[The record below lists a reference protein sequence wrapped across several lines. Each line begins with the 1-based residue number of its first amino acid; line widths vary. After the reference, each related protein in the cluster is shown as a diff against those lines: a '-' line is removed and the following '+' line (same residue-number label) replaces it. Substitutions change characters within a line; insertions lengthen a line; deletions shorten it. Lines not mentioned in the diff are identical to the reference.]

1 MEKQQQHH
9 QKRLEYGKESS
20 CIGRSVSSSEEVYPV
35 SITLRNLFPIVSWQ
49 KQQHGFVR
57 KLFSSQELSIYSNSP
72 STGMSKLLLHESTL
86 EIYYIDPVKTEE
98 VMILKCHH
106 KASLHP
112 RWDIHL
118 DQLGKRRFYHLLRI
132 RVVASVVLNVT
143 KADNPEGV
151 IIGRETL
158 ADEPLFAPHSY
169 STNPND
175 DFSYWKHEFS
185 TKHQNVAFYC
195 PTRRPLPQHDQQ
207 IKRISALPPNSLFVE
222 CSDGQTYVSYTL
234 YDVLI
239 KKEIITCETK
249 STIPSYNNGDNKG
262 NPAEI
267 FSESAF
273 QALDAVSMKHSNTN
287 SSSDVNHVKRE
298 NHHNDS
304 TVNRKDNSETV
315 SGQELLQLP
324 NDNEDLIQ
332 FEEHSRIGST
342 QNLAQDRQRQQQ
354 TRNSELKRQIQSLE
368 RILELTLLEVEQ
380 LDNVLLKSSPEK
392 VDGEAFS
399 VEMQEQLED
408 MLNKEIFA
416 LQVAEITLEARQV
429 MLLRQLREIYPIEKI
444 SNTLYTIRGLALSL
458 KQQHQQQQM
467 EDTFLVQS
475 CALGYVTHLVTMCSK
490 YLNIPLR
497 YRLLCNSSRSAVV
510 VASVDQPL
518 HQPPSTATINN
529 VLLLTDNTNSNSTM
543 ICDGVTIS
551 NNTNVYPLFQEKHYP
566 PQSRDRF
573 DKGIVFLERNIECL
587 LDQRC
592 IVYDPKSHMLAKLD
606 HLFEQ
611 TICGRSA
618 LTYAAIK

>member
-1 MEKQQQHH
+1 
-9 QKRLEYGKESS
+9 
-20 CIGRSVSSSEEVYPV
+20 
-35 SITLRNLFPIVSWQ
+35 
-49 KQQHGFVR
+49 
-57 KLFSSQELSIYSNSP
+57 
-72 STGMSKLLLHESTL
+72 
-86 EIYYIDPVKTEE
+86 
-98 VMILKCHH
+98 
-106 KASLHP
+106 
-112 RWDIHL
+112 
-118 DQLGKRRFYHLLRI
+118 LLRI

-151 IIGRETL
+151 IIERETL

-169 STNPND
+169 FTNPSN
-175 DFSYWKHEFS
+175 DFSYRKNEFS
-185 TKHQNVAFYC
+185 TEHQDVAFYY

-222 CSDGQTYVSYTL
+222 YSDGQTYVNSSL

-239 KKEIITCETK
+239 KKDIILCETK
-249 STIPSYNNGDNKG
+249 LTIPSYNKVDNKG

-273 QALDAVSMKHSNTN
+273 QALDAVSRTHSNTN
-287 SSSDVNHVKRE
+287 SSWVVNHVTRE

-304 TVNRKDNSETV
+304 SVDRKENSETL
-315 SGQELLQLP
+315 SGKERLQLP
-324 NDNEDLIQ
+324 NNYDDFTQ
-332 FEEHSRIGST
+332 FEEHSRSLIGS
-342 QNLAQDRQRQQQ
+342 NHSLAQDRQRQQQ
-354 TRNSELKRQIQSLE
+354 TIHTQLKWQIKSLE
-368 RILELTLLEVEQ
+368 RILEKTLLEVEQ
-380 LDNVLLKSSPEK
+380 LDHLLLKSSPEK
-392 VDGEAFS
+392 LDGETFN
-399 VEMQEQLED
+399 VEMQEQLDD

-444 SNTLYTIRGLALSL
+444 SNSSYTIRGLALSL
-458 KQQHQQQQM
+458 KQQLQQQQV
-467 EDTFLVQS
+467 EDTLLVQS

-510 VASVDQPL
+510 VASVD
-518 HQPPSTATINN
+518 QPPSTATINN

-611 TICGRSA
+611 TICGKSA
-618 LTYAAIK
+618 STYAAIK